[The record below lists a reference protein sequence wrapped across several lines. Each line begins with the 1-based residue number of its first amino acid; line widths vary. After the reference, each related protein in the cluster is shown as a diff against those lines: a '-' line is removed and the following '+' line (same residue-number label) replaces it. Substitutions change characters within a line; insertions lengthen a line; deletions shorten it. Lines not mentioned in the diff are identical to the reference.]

1 MIYGIRCLE
10 VLKKDNEIET
20 HLIVSEGAEKTIA
33 LETDR
38 SAAAIKELADFAYS
52 PGNLAAPVAS
62 GSFPTHGMVVC
73 PCTMKT
79 LSGIVNSYNENL
91 LVRAADVTL
100 KEHRKL
106 IVVPRET
113 PLHKGHLEMMVR
125 LADLGGIVLPP
136 VPAFYHHPRSVEDM
150 IDFTVGKLLD
160 QFGIR
165 HELFDRWQGPK
176 PQ

>member
-10 VLKKDNEIET
+10 VLKENDEIET

-38 SAAAIKELADFAYS
+38 SVAAIGELADFAYS

-100 KEHRKL
+100 KERRKL

-125 LADLGGIVLPP
+125 LADLGGVVLPP

-165 HELFDRWQGPK
+165 HELFDRWQGEK
-176 PQ
+176 AR